1 MAAIFSLRNWVAK
14 QLMREG
20 EGIMKMPNKGQIDF
34 GEMMVREKLFTGGID
49 HKLIKSEKQL
59 EHALDSLEAQ
69 RKQVLKRDYDEHVGT
84 NIDSSKNYFYTKK
97 EKPSAEVIEVD
108 FDKGRW
114 KDPEDFAHGGRSG
127 YGIGTLVKEKIPPE
141 YRLYAKSI
149 LPGGESGKVG
159 SDYFPESFKRELR
172 AQALDKY
179 KRTGKL
185 TGQVGE
191 TDQGRSY
198 RKGEATLN
206 KLLQFPS
213 TYASLG
219 TYTYDIDPKTMDVR
233 ITDKYDWNPDYGT
246 RKIGGEEMTGWH
258 KPTRSFKGKDVD
270 LGMFKQLAKE
280 SWKNKSIDK
289 ANLLE
294 MVGNYFGGKE
304 SEGKGFDVN
313 IDIPTKEATS
323 ATEGSFAQGGR
334 TGLSYLLAEDTN
346 QRVPFAGGLN
356 AARRAFLKAMGAGAA
371 GIGAAKTGL
380 FGLLKGGGKK
390 AVIKDLTSV
399 PIGNPPGI
407 KLLNKVMMLL
417 RQCQPK
423 KEKLFTLKN

>member
-14 QLMREG
+14 QLMREA

-191 TDQGRSY
+191 SDQGRLY
-198 RKGEATLN
+198 RKGDSTLN
-206 KLLQFPS
+206 KLLNFPS
-213 TYASLG
+213 TYAALG
-219 TYTYDIDPKTMDVR
+219 TYTYEIDPKTMDVK
-233 ITDKYDWNPDYGT
+233 ITDKYDWNPAYGT
-246 RKIGGEEMTGWH
+246 AEMGGEKYTGH
-258 KPTRSFKGKDVD
+258 IGDKRGRDVD
-270 LGMFKQLAKE
+270 LGMLKEFAKE
-280 SWKNKSIDK
+280 SWKKKSIDK

-294 MVGNYFGGKE
+294 MIGNYFGGKA
-304 SEGKGFDVN
+304 SEGKGFD
-313 IDIPTKEATS
+313 IDINIPSKSKEMMAS
-323 ATEGSFAQGGR
+323 GGI
-334 TGLSYLLAEDTN
+334 
-346 QRVPFAGGLN
+346 
-356 AARRAFLKAMGAGAA
+356 AR
-371 GIGAAKTGL
+371 
-380 FGLLKGGGKK
+380 
-390 AVIKDLTSV
+390 
-399 PIGNPPGI
+399 
-407 KLLNKVMMLL
+407 MLG
-417 RQCQPK
+417 
-423 KEKLFTLKN
+423 E